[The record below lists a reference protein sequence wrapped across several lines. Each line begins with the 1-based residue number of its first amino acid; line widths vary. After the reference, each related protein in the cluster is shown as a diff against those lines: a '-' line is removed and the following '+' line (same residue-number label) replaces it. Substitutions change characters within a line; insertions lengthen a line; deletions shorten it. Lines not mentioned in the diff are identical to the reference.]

1 MAAPVRVR
9 VRYFNLAREL
19 AGRTDETVVLERDAT
34 VGGLLRVLS
43 TTHSPASTTH
53 SPTFSSFI
61 WSAEGMVSSQV
72 RLFLNDRALHDLR
85 LDEALAEDDVVLIF
99 SAVSGG

>member
-1 MAAPVRVR
+1 MPLRVR
-9 VRYFNLAREL
+9 VKYFNLAREL

-43 TTHSPASTTH
+43 TTHSPA
-53 SPTFSSFI
+53 FSSFI
-61 WSAEGMVSSQV
+61 WSAEGMVRSQV
-72 RLFLNDRALHDLR
+72 RLFLNDRALYDLR
-85 LDEALAEDDVVLIF
+85 LNEALAEDDVLLIF